1 MKILI
6 IASYL
11 PYPLHS
17 GGQVRLYNLIKE
29 LSHRHEITLIC
40 EKRSHQTH
48 DDINELAKF
57 CKEVITVP
65 RRTQW
70 SFTNLFK
77 SIFSLNSFLITGHTH
92 PGMRQKIQETL
103 ATNSFDVIHVETF
116 YVRQNVGATNTPIVL
131 ADHNIEYLIY
141 RRFVASVPFIFRPL
155 LSIDV
160 AKIKREEETSW
171 KSVTKVIAVS
181 EDDKKVMEEEGIN
194 PVVVPNGV
202 DFQKFAMKEKHK
214 EKERRIL
221 FLGDFTWIQNKDSVK
236 FIIEEVWPPL
246 QQGFGGKTDLKL
258 WIVGRKIPESI
269 RQLTNDPSV
278 IFDEKS
284 SAQSTEKIFQQ
295 ASLLL
300 APIRVGGGTSYKI
313 LESMACGTPVVT
325 MQMSADAIGAKD
337 GEELLVGQTAKELAE
352 KTTQLL
358 EDNKLHEKISKRGR
372 SLIEK
377 KYSWKEIAKI
387 LEKTYEDVLPT

>member
-1 MKILI
+1 MKILV

-29 LSHRHEITLIC
+29 LAQHHEITLIC
-40 EKRSHQTH
+40 EKRSHQTR
-48 DDINELAKF
+48 DDINELAKI

-77 SIFSLNSFLITGHTH
+77 SIFSINSFLITGHTH
-92 PGMRQKIQETL
+92 PGLRQKIQETL
-103 ATNSFDVIHVETF
+103 ENDSFDVIHVETF
-116 YVRQNVGATNTPIVL
+116 YVRQNIGKTKTPIVV

-141 RRFVASVPFIFRPL
+141 RRFVASVPFLFRPL

-160 AKIKREEETSW
+160 AKIKREEEASW

-181 EDDKKVMEEEGIN
+181 EDDRAVMEQEGIY

-202 DFQKFAMKEKHK
+202 DLQKFTMKEKHK
-214 EKERRIL
+214 EKEQRIL

-236 FIIEEVWPPL
+236 FIIEEIWPKL
-246 QQGFGGKTDLKL
+246 QDKKESVKL

-278 IFDEKS
+278 IFDEES
-284 SAQSTEKIFQQ
+284 SALSTEKIFQR

-313 LESMACGTPVVT
+313 LESMACGTPVIT
-325 MQMSADAIGAKD
+325 MQMSADAIGAHD
-337 GEELLVGQTAKELAE
+337 GEDLLVGHTASELAK

-358 EDNKLHEKISKRGR
+358 EDDKLYEKISKRGR
-372 SLIEK
+372 TLIEK
-377 KYSWKEIAKI
+377 KYSWKEIARI
-387 LEKTYEDVLPT
+387 LEKTYKDILRT